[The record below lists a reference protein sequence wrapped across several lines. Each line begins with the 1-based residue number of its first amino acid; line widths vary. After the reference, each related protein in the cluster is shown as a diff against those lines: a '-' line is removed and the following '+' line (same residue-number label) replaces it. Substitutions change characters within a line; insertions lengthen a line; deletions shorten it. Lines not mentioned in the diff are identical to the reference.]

1 MPVREALAAALPDV
15 SLESKHTPSPAE
27 IFLDTLERETPILS
41 EHIAS
46 TPIVSPS
53 ADPLLA
59 YIATPPPPQLALPAF
74 TELPSFESLSPFLC
88 TVIQNARKIPA
99 GSPMSWKPAVLSRWK
114 IELTRLSALFN
125 TALAEPTE
133 MNIFRAVLNFV
144 CAPGVVLSPSFAER
158 RATNAVGGLDT
169 SVNAAL
175 SKVLKGQEN
184 KAMKLLCSNG
194 VAKVT
199 PAVVDALKE
208 LHPRRDEEL
217 KLPSTSSPQLV
228 VDANDILKKL
238 FQSATDFNKSKDVYG
253 WAPWLFFP
261 VRGEKDGFLSSFS
274 RFACL
279 LANKPILFP
288 FICATLLS
296 GGALTP
302 LHKLPEEERQQ
313 REEAGL
319 PPKLR
324 PINSGSL
331 LAKTV
336 LGAVLETPAA
346 ERAAERTAPFQLSL
360 GTKRGVEKLIHI
372 CRAAYG
378 NKWIVGRNDFANGF
392 NSLDRQQMLDTHA
405 QIFPE
410 GTDIFN
416 FFYGITSPVFLFDD
430 DNNVILLDSAQ
441 GSRQGCTAGT
451 HAFCIAIHPVVTRL
465 QELYPEYSIRILTDD
480 IIPLMPP
487 PLTNTYEDWQ
497 ATYLRYANFLKDLKE
512 LSFSLAGL
520 SLNATGEYAF
530 TSRGPSAQPRSES
543 CFPRWI

>member
-59 YIATPPPPQLALPAF
+59 YIATPPPPQLALSAF

-208 LHPRRDEEL
+208 LHPRRDE
-217 KLPSTSSPQLV
+217 P
-228 VDANDILKKL
+228 A
-238 FQSATDFNKSKDVYG
+238 G
-253 WAPWLFFP
+253 C
-261 VRGEKDGFLSSFS
+261 R
-274 RFACL
+274 
-279 LANKPILFP
+279 
-288 FICATLLS
+288 
-296 GGALTP
+296 
-302 LHKLPEEERQQ
+302 
-313 REEAGL
+313 RE
-319 PPKLR
+319 
-324 PINSGSL
+324 
-331 LAKTV
+331 
-336 LGAVLETPAA
+336 
-346 ERAAERTAPFQLSL
+346 
-360 GTKRGVEKLIHI
+360 
-372 CRAAYG
+372 
-378 NKWIVGRNDFANGF
+378 
-392 NSLDRQQMLDTHA
+392 
-405 QIFPE
+405 
-410 GTDIFN
+410 
-416 FFYGITSPVFLFDD
+416 
-430 DNNVILLDSAQ
+430 
-441 GSRQGCTAGT
+441 
-451 HAFCIAIHPVVTRL
+451 
-465 QELYPEYSIRILTDD
+465 
-480 IIPLMPP
+480 
-487 PLTNTYEDWQ
+487 
-497 ATYLRYANFLKDLKE
+497 
-512 LSFSLAGL
+512 
-520 SLNATGEYAF
+520 
-530 TSRGPSAQPRSES
+530 
-543 CFPRWI
+543 